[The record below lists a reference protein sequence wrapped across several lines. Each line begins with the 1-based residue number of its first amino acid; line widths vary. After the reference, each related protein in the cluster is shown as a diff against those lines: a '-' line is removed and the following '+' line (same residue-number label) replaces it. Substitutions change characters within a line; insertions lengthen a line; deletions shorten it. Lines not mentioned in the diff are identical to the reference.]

1 MVWDLEGDPAKML
14 RLANVEVREA
24 TATCLL
30 KCTHGC
36 QNKTKDGTIVLLKIS
51 SPVEVN
57 KTVSTKRSEDD
68 THLKIGTCTLVFL
81 DVSVSTSMWSI
92 VGI

>member
-1 MVWDLEGDPAKML
+1 ME
-14 RLANVEVREA
+14 EA

-30 KCTHGC
+30 KRTHGC

-57 KTVSTKRSEDD
+57 KKNKTVSRKRREDD
-68 THLKIGTCTLVFL
+68 THLKIGTCTLVFYMSRSL
-81 DVSVSTSMWSI
+81 QACDCRYLTLRVCVN
-92 VGI
+92 

>member
-14 RLANVEVREA
+14 RLADVEVREA

-30 KCTHGC
+30 KRTHGC
-36 QNKTKDGTIVLLKIS
+36 QNKTKD
-51 SPVEVN
+51 

-68 THLKIGTCTLVFL
+68 THLKIGTCTLVF
-81 DVSVSTSMWSI
+81 
-92 VGI
+92 